1 LEKNRLERERVD
13 GWGRKRR
20 KSREAEHRWI
30 GGERRDGVGRWHH
43 QSQQREMA
51 ARKWLPLFAVGPPSF
66 GFMSLLVS
74 VSIHQK
80 ISRSCP
86 GLAPPPNHK
95 K

>member
-1 LEKNRLERERVD
+1 MAGGGKGEKAGKQSTGGLEEKEGME
-13 GWGRKRR
+13 WG
-20 KSREAEHRWI
+20 
-30 GGERRDGVGRWHH
+30 GGTTSHK
-43 QSQQREMA
+43 QREMA